1 MFDDIVAKH
10 LEVRADRKEIELSS
24 ENNFILLNSIRSD
37 VFKKFRTLFRNM
49 LEDRMFTMAQKFSEV
64 KGYKNLILFLSYL
77 RRTNSSLTSLSFLT
91 PF

>member
-37 VFKKFRTLFRNM
+37 VLKNRTLFRNM
-49 LEDRMFTMAQKFSEV
+49 LEDRMFTMVQKFSEV
-64 KGYKNLILFLSYL
+64 KGS
-77 RRTNSSLTSLSFLT
+77 
-91 PF
+91 